1 MRRTNKGITIEEEQS
16 FASAN
21 SQIYTGGP
29 LGLSRD
35 RGLILYNQ
43 GDDTRDPS
51 FVLSQVIE
59 MPSPPRQNGLS
70 ETMFF
75 HARAGG
81 CKVPDARGIRF
92 IDAGTS
98 GGIWGLTEGY
108 CLMVGGDQ
116 DAVEAAMPIFL
127 ALAPDKGFVHA
138 GAVGTGHFTKMIHN
152 GIEYGMMQAYA
163 EGYEI
168 LKANDVSIDV
178 EGAFRA
184 WQQGSVVRSWLLDLA
199 VRALDQDPGL
209 ASIKGYAQDSGE
221 GRWTVNEA
229 VRLGVPAHVLTASLY
244 TRFESRQDDS
254 PAMKMVAALRGQFG
268 GHAVKKA

>member
-1 MRRTNKGITIEEEQS
+1 MRKANKIAVAAAGLVLAGGATAAAVTAPPEAANKGITIEEEQS

-92 IDAGTS
+92 IE
-98 GGIWGLTEGY
+98 GL
-108 CLMVGGDQ
+108 
-116 DAVEAAMPIFL
+116 
-127 ALAPDKGFVHA
+127 
-138 GAVGTGHFTKMIHN
+138 
-152 GIEYGMMQAYA
+152 
-163 EGYEI
+163 
-168 LKANDVSIDV
+168 
-178 EGAFRA
+178 
-184 WQQGSVVRSWLLDLA
+184 
-199 VRALDQDPGL
+199 
-209 ASIKGYAQDSGE
+209 
-221 GRWTVNEA
+221 
-229 VRLGVPAHVLTASLY
+229 
-244 TRFESRQDDS
+244 
-254 PAMKMVAALRGQFG
+254 
-268 GHAVKKA
+268 

>member
-1 MRRTNKGITIEEEQS
+1 MTPRRQRMLLIGIVVIGVATSAALALRAFRENVLFFFSPSEIVAGDVPVERGFRLGGMVVDGSIEREPGSLTVAFVVTDFANSIPVTAAGSETVLEFVKKTYKGITIEEEQS

-35 RGLILYNQ
+35 RGLIMYNQ

-92 IDAGTS
+92 IE
-98 GGIWGLTEGY
+98 GL
-108 CLMVGGDQ
+108 
-116 DAVEAAMPIFL
+116 
-127 ALAPDKGFVHA
+127 
-138 GAVGTGHFTKMIHN
+138 
-152 GIEYGMMQAYA
+152 
-163 EGYEI
+163 
-168 LKANDVSIDV
+168 
-178 EGAFRA
+178 
-184 WQQGSVVRSWLLDLA
+184 
-199 VRALDQDPGL
+199 
-209 ASIKGYAQDSGE
+209 
-221 GRWTVNEA
+221 
-229 VRLGVPAHVLTASLY
+229 
-244 TRFESRQDDS
+244 
-254 PAMKMVAALRGQFG
+254 
-268 GHAVKKA
+268 

>member
-1 MRRTNKGITIEEEQS
+1 MLEFVRRTNKGITIEEEQS

-92 IDAGTS
+92 IE
-98 GGIWGLTEGY
+98 GL
-108 CLMVGGDQ
+108 
-116 DAVEAAMPIFL
+116 
-127 ALAPDKGFVHA
+127 
-138 GAVGTGHFTKMIHN
+138 
-152 GIEYGMMQAYA
+152 
-163 EGYEI
+163 
-168 LKANDVSIDV
+168 
-178 EGAFRA
+178 
-184 WQQGSVVRSWLLDLA
+184 
-199 VRALDQDPGL
+199 
-209 ASIKGYAQDSGE
+209 
-221 GRWTVNEA
+221 
-229 VRLGVPAHVLTASLY
+229 
-244 TRFESRQDDS
+244 
-254 PAMKMVAALRGQFG
+254 
-268 GHAVKKA
+268 